1 MLIKAVLEQKQRGG
15 VITMEASNTVLAAIQ
30 KMYEEK
36 VGALLI
42 QSERGETVG
51 IVTERDILRFC
62 VSRST
67 EIGKAKVNEVMTK
80 NPAVV
85 TLDSTIDQAE
95 SVMTEKR
102 CRHLPVVAD
111 GKVVGIVSIGDVVK
125 AKLTETAVEAKYL
138 IDYITIS

>member
-15 VITMEASNTVLAAIQ
+15 VMTMEASKTVLAAIQ
-30 KMYEEK
+30 KMCEEK

-62 VSRST
+62 ANRSI
-67 EIGKAKVNEVMTK
+67 EIGKAKVNEVMTR
-80 NPAVV
+80 NPVVV

-95 SVMTEKR
+95 SIMTEKR
-102 CRHLPVVAD
+102 FRHLPVVAD

-125 AKLTETAVEAKYL
+125 AKLTETAVEAKHL
-138 IDYITIS
+138 IDYIAIS